1 MMLRGALSSVS
12 LGGEWPNAMLNRM
25 WPLLDEMWSFV
36 SLGSLCGTLGLGMI
50 LWKLARFIYRYSH
63 FYRAAI
69 HTQTIG
75 PVHPLWG
82 NLNLI
87 KEVPDYFELIQQ
99 CVQKTRTRTYVTW
112 ITSMSHYFGVCHPE
126 TAKLLL
132 KSSAP
137 KPKGVGQGY
146 RSFIP
151 WLGDGLLLSEG
162 AKWERNRRLLT
173 PAFHFD
179 ILKSYVTTYNEVADT
194 LIEKLVKAANKRK
207 SIEIYELVGLA
218 TLDTMLRCSL
228 SYEGNVQQKGDT
240 HPYVRAVKR
249 LTQLCLERTLKPW
262 LFLDWMFIL
271 SPQGREFRALIH
283 HVHTFADNIIERRRS
298 EMVHDSPNTKKR
310 LDFLEILLYSRD
322 EHGMGLS
329 DRDIRAEVDTFLFEG
344 HDTTASAITWALYCC
359 AKYPEEQEKIYNELT
374 SVSDNTD
381 YMSWESIKSIHY
393 LNLFLKETMRM
404 YSPVPMIGRRL
415 TKPVLVDDVLF
426 PKDSVFE
433 INISAMH
440 HHPDIFP
447 DHMEFRPN
455 RFLDTNG
462 EDNDPFSFV
471 PFSAGPRNCIGQNF
485 AMNEQRV
492 LVARVIQRFKIRLD
506 PQHETKIFPEV
517 VTRPQFGVKVILEE
531 REPASVFL

>member
-1 MMLRGALSSVS
+1 MVKGRMWPKSAINKMWPLLAVDGMWSSVS
-12 LGGEWPNAMLNRM
+12 LG
-25 WPLLDEMWSFV
+25 SF
-36 SLGSLCGTLGLGMI
+36 CGTLVLGLI
-50 LWKLARFIYRYSH
+50 LWKLAWFFYRYSY

-69 HTQTIG
+69 RTQTIG
-75 PVHPLWG
+75 PVHPVMG

-87 KEVPDYFELIQQ
+87 KEIPDYFELIQNK
-99 CVQKTRTRTYVTW
+99 VQKTRTRTYVTW
-112 ITSMSHYFGVCHPE
+112 ITSLNHYFGVCHPE

-132 KSSAP
+132 KSSEP

-162 AKWERNRRLLT
+162 AKWERNRKLLT

-179 ILKSYVTTYNEVADT
+179 ILKSYVTTYNEVADI
-194 LIEKLVKAANKRK
+194 LVDKLAQAAKTEK
-207 SIEIYELVGLA
+207 SIEIYEPVRLA

-228 SYEGNVQQKGDT
+228 SYEDNVQQKGDT
-240 HPYVRAVKR
+240 HPYVRAVGR
-249 LTQLCLERTLKPW
+249 LTQLCLERTVKPW
-262 LFLDWMFIL
+262 LFLDWMFLL
-271 SPQGREFRALIH
+271 SPQGREFSRLIN
-283 HVHTFADNIIERRRS
+283 HVHTFADTIIEERRS
-298 EMVHDSPNTKKR
+298 EMGNESPTTKKR

-322 EHGMGLS
+322 DQGRGLS
-329 DRDIRAEVDTFLFEG
+329 DSDIRAEVDTFLFEG

-374 SVSDNTD
+374 SLSDNTN
-381 YMSWESIKSIHY
+381 YMSWESMKNFHY
-393 LNLFLKETMRM
+393 MNLFLKETMRM

-415 TKPVLVDDVLF
+415 TKPVQMDGVLY

-447 DHMEFRPN
+447 DHMEFRPE

-462 EDNDPFSFV
+462 KDNDPYSFV

-492 LVARVIQRFKIRLD
+492 FIARIIQRFRIRLD
-506 PQHETKIFPEV
+506 PEHETKVFPEA

-531 REPASVFL
+531 RNPASGFR